1 MPTMTRHI
9 AIPFLLFVCLALSSR
24 PLAAAD
30 TLNLV
35 RERVYHTAVRDE
47 SLGRPLCKSIYYDGL
62 GRAVQTVSHTSGSPV
77 STANY
82 TEYDSR
88 GRVIRQWL
96 PAAAGDND
104 GGFVPLAELRSCE
117 GSGPHAF
124 SIHSYE
130 ASPPGRLTETRG
142 AGRVRH
148 EAPGGVA
155 TTYRFNQASGLYSCR
170 KAVMSGG
177 KVKFSGTYPSGELRV
192 TEVTDEDG
200 NRAVSF
206 ADGRGQTI
214 LSRQIP
220 YGGTAADTYFVYD
233 TKGQLILA
241 MPPSVSALLSSGG
254 EHSLDSPSIKQRCH
268 QYAYDEW
275 GRCVT
280 TVTPGGIRRMAATPS
295 GNLSFS
301 QDAVQAAGGKMLY
314 TLYDGCGRE
323 VCRGLMELDGSGT
336 YESVCGTHSSNRTSY
351 SDSASGILF
360 GYAKTR
366 AIQNPD
372 GVLSLEYYDDYRFLS
387 RFPEAADSLGFLT
400 VNGCSDRGD
409 IQGSFF
415 KTAGHRT
422 GSVRR
427 VIGEYG
433 DSLMLVT
440 AYYYDS
446 RGRLVQQRCTNH
458 LGGTDTESFRL
469 TFDGRP
475 EYSVYIH
482 TSAGGTRRVE
492 EREYSYTGLLQ
503 PLSVRT
509 RVDGGAWVVTT
520 TNGYDALGRLASTAM
535 IDGRVPVSYGRTPE
549 GELERIT
556 SPAFSQTLYRETR
569 PGGAAGYLNGS
580 ISGQEFRL
588 CAVANSSN
596 AALSR
601 ELEAA
606 YDYTYQGGRLTRAA
620 YTEASRVTPSRGIS
634 FDADLHASPDYSASY
649 TYDADGNPLRI
660 IRKGITGESVSS
672 PSPRRYRFEYSYG
685 TTDDLSL
692 AYTDGRLSK
701 VTDSGT
707 DPDMSGST
715 AFTDGADKDIEYT
728 YDLLGRMTSDR
739 NKDVS
744 SVSYNDLGLP
754 SAMSH
759 GKTRTYY
766 TYLSDGTL
774 LARRQGVD
782 KLVAIAPETPYGVMR
797 TEIVFEEHSRRD
809 YVGPCVYT
817 DGSLERVFHEC
828 GWSDGSGRHTAVIRD
843 YQGNTRATWTQGD
856 EVLSTQLSRKSL
868 LYRNLTAYYPYG
880 LPFADWQGEERYLYS
895 GKELE
900 RGDGLMHYDFH
911 ARQYDPHLGLFTSP
925 DPLSG
930 DYPALSSYLYC
941 AGNPVMFT
949 DPTGMIITDEL
960 KKAIDPLFLL
970 AGVFYHLKVNLNL
983 MIQVKSMFDV
993 LNESS
998 QIYDF
1003 EYDST
1008 LRSNMAATKYN
1019 YNKDKNEHRIVLYLS
1034 VENNNP
1040 VALIAHEL
1048 VHMYQFET
1056 GKISF
1061 SYDKD
1066 GWQKPVDNEFGFLH
1080 DLTDELE
1087 AYNMGVAFGGRQV
1100 TLEGLK
1106 KDELYSNLSPM
1117 FKSVE
1122 TYIKEKWDPSLPMT
1136 EQNIKNIF
1144 TGWADVHQMVFRY
1157 NNQLYI
1163 PYREKKKTQ
1172 KTIEQQNENTKMVN
1186 NP

>member
-1 MPTMTRHI
+1 M
-9 AIPFLLFVCLALSSR
+9 
-24 PLAAAD
+24 
-30 TLNLV
+30 
-35 RERVYHTAVRDE
+35 
-47 SLGRPLCKSIYYDGL
+47 
-62 GRAVQTVSHTSGSPV
+62 
-77 STANY
+77 
-82 TEYDSR
+82 
-88 GRVIRQWL
+88 
-96 PAAAGDND
+96 
-104 GGFVPLAELRSCE
+104 
-117 GSGPHAF
+117 
-124 SIHSYE
+124 
-130 ASPPGRLTETRG
+130 
-142 AGRVRH
+142 
-148 EAPGGVA
+148 
-155 TTYRFNQASGLYSCR
+155 
-170 KAVMSGG
+170 
-177 KVKFSGTYPSGELRV
+177 
-192 TEVTDEDG
+192 
-200 NRAVSF
+200 
-206 ADGRGQTI
+206 
-214 LSRQIP
+214 
-220 YGGTAADTYFVYD
+220 
-233 TKGQLILA
+233 
-241 MPPSVSALLSSGG
+241 
-254 EHSLDSPSIKQRCH
+254 
-268 QYAYDEW
+268 
-275 GRCVT
+275 
-280 TVTPGGIRRMAATPS
+280 
-295 GNLSFS
+295 
-301 QDAVQAAGGKMLY
+301 
-314 TLYDGCGRE
+314 
-323 VCRGLMELDGSGT
+323 
-336 YESVCGTHSSNRTSY
+336 
-351 SDSASGILF
+351 
-360 GYAKTR
+360 
-366 AIQNPD
+366 
-372 GVLSLEYYDDYRFLS
+372 
-387 RFPEAADSLGFLT
+387 
-400 VNGCSDRGD
+400 
-409 IQGSFF
+409 
-415 KTAGHRT
+415 
-422 GSVRR
+422 
-427 VIGEYG
+427 
-433 DSLMLVT
+433 
-440 AYYYDS
+440 
-446 RGRLVQQRCTNH
+446 
-458 LGGTDTESFRL
+458 
-469 TFDGRP
+469 
-475 EYSVYIH
+475 
-482 TSAGGTRRVE
+482 
-492 EREYSYTGLLQ
+492 
-503 PLSVRT
+503 
-509 RVDGGAWVVTT
+509 
-520 TNGYDALGRLASTAM
+520 
-535 IDGRVPVSYGRTPE
+535 
-549 GELERIT
+549 
-556 SPAFSQTLYRETR
+556 
-569 PGGAAGYLNGS
+569 
-580 ISGQEFRL
+580 
-588 CAVANSSN
+588 
-596 AALSR
+596 
-601 ELEAA
+601 
-606 YDYTYQGGRLTRAA
+606 
-620 YTEASRVTPSRGIS
+620 
-634 FDADLHASPDYSASY
+634 
-649 TYDADGNPLRI
+649 RI

-715 AFTDGADKDIEYT
+715 DFTDGADKDIEYT

>member
-1 MPTMTRHI
+1 M
-9 AIPFLLFVCLALSSR
+9 
-24 PLAAAD
+24 
-30 TLNLV
+30 
-35 RERVYHTAVRDE
+35 
-47 SLGRPLCKSIYYDGL
+47 
-62 GRAVQTVSHTSGSPV
+62 
-77 STANY
+77 
-82 TEYDSR
+82 
-88 GRVIRQWL
+88 
-96 PAAAGDND
+96 
-104 GGFVPLAELRSCE
+104 
-117 GSGPHAF
+117 
-124 SIHSYE
+124 
-130 ASPPGRLTETRG
+130 
-142 AGRVRH
+142 
-148 EAPGGVA
+148 
-155 TTYRFNQASGLYSCR
+155 
-170 KAVMSGG
+170 
-177 KVKFSGTYPSGELRV
+177 
-192 TEVTDEDG
+192 
-200 NRAVSF
+200 
-206 ADGRGQTI
+206 
-214 LSRQIP
+214 
-220 YGGTAADTYFVYD
+220 
-233 TKGQLILA
+233 
-241 MPPSVSALLSSGG
+241 
-254 EHSLDSPSIKQRCH
+254 
-268 QYAYDEW
+268 
-275 GRCVT
+275 
-280 TVTPGGIRRMAATPS
+280 
-295 GNLSFS
+295 
-301 QDAVQAAGGKMLY
+301 
-314 TLYDGCGRE
+314 
-323 VCRGLMELDGSGT
+323 
-336 YESVCGTHSSNRTSY
+336 
-351 SDSASGILF
+351 
-360 GYAKTR
+360 
-366 AIQNPD
+366 
-372 GVLSLEYYDDYRFLS
+372 
-387 RFPEAADSLGFLT
+387 
-400 VNGCSDRGD
+400 
-409 IQGSFF
+409 
-415 KTAGHRT
+415 
-422 GSVRR
+422 
-427 VIGEYG
+427 IGEYG

-715 AFTDGADKDIEYT
+715 DFTDGADKDIEYT